1 MNDQELKNM
10 FKSMKHGEP
19 SEIQIARWK
28 KIVRQQLVDRSPWEW
43 TRLAVAC
50 LVGVVIGATAFNS
63 GKNKTASENISEDA
77 TIERVYV
84 NLE

>member
-1 MNDQELKNM
+1 MKDQDLKNL

-19 SEIQIARWK
+19 SEIEVARWK
-28 KIVRQQLVDRSPWEW
+28 KIVRETVRSRSPEEW

-50 LVGVVIGATAFNS
+50 LLGVLIGATAFRA
-63 GKNKTASENISEDA
+63 KPTPPENFTEDA

-84 NLE
+84 NLQ